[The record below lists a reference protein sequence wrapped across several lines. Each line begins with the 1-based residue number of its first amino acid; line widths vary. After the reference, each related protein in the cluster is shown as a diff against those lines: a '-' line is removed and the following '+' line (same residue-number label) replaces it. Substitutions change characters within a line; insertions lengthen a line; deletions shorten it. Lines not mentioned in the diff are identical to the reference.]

1 MGDGNTKHR
10 LGRYA
15 FLLLGL
21 MFLAPVWA
29 FQPFVIKN
37 IRVEGLQRIS
47 VGTVFNYL
55 PLKKGDRVDEEA
67 SSDAIRA
74 LYKTGFFK
82 DVVMERDGDT
92 LVVFVVERPAIASIK
107 IEGNEAIP
115 SDKLME
121 SLKQIGFAEGR
132 IFDKAMLDTVEQE
145 LQRQYLSQGKYGV
158 RIESKVNPEAR
169 NRVAIRID
177 IAEGEV
183 AKIKN
188 IDIIGNKVFSDEE
201 LLKQFQLGTT
211 PAFSLFDTRD
221 QYSKQKLSGDL
232 EKLRSYYLDR
242 GYINF
247 DIESTQVSITPDR
260 RQVYI
265 TVNIHEGDKYTVR
278 EVKVSGKT
286 ILPEQELRKLI
297 SIKKADVFSRRE
309 ITDST
314 KRISERLGDVGY
326 AFANVNAIPDL
337 DKKKREV
344 ALTFFV
350 DPGKR
355 VYVRRINITGN
366 AKTQDEV
373 VRREIRQMEDG
384 WLSTQRIK
392 RSRTRL
398 NRLGFFDEVNVETPM
413 VPGTPDQVDANVSV
427 KERDAFG
434 ALSFGVGYG
443 DANGFLVNASVSQQN
458 FLGTGKRFSV
468 VFNNSTVN
476 RIYSFNFTDPYYTL
490 DGVSRSFNFAY
501 RTTDYNNANIVNYAT
516 DTVGGGVNYGIPI
529 SEFDTFRWGLNYDGV
544 KIKTFSD
551 TASTITDF
559 CIANATLDD
568 CSFDAYKANASWSH
582 DTRNRGI
589 FPTRGSLQLLAT
601 DVAVPAGGKSVSFYK
616 ARYQYR
622 GYWPLT
628 DKLTFSANG
637 ELSYGDSYGDTTEL
651 HPCEA
656 YYAGG
661 TRTGRGYTANTLGPK
676 DENGDPTGGNARL
689 LGGAELIFPSPFA
702 ENGKS
707 VKISAFFDAGNVY
720 DTKRSGNGI
729 DTGELRYSA
738 GLSLVWLSPM
748 GALNF
753 NIANALN
760 AKSTDDT
767 ESFQFTLGS
776 PF

>member
-1 MGDGNTKHR
+1 MGDGKKKHR
-10 LGRYA
+10 LGRSVCLVLGLL
-15 FLLLGL
+15 FLLP
-21 MFLAPVWA
+21 AWA
-29 FQPFVIKN
+29 FQSFVIKN

-55 PLKKGDRVDEEA
+55 PLKKGDRVDEDA

-82 DVVMERDGDT
+82 NVVLEREGDT
-92 LVVFVVERPAIASIK
+92 LVVLVVERPAIASLNIA
-107 IEGNEAIP
+107 GNAAVP
-115 SDKLME
+115 YDKLME

-132 IFDKAMLDTVEQE
+132 IFDRAMLDNVEQE
-145 LQRQYLSQGKYGV
+145 LKRQYLSLGKYGV
-158 RIESKVNPEAR
+158 RLESKVTPEAR

-183 AKIKN
+183 ARIKS
-188 IDIIGNKVFSDEE
+188 IDIIGNKVFSDDE

-211 PAFSLFDTRD
+211 PAFSLFSTKD

-265 TVNIHEGDKYTVR
+265 TVNVHEGDKYTVR
-278 EVKVSGKT
+278 DVRLSGKT
-286 ILPEQELRKLI
+286 ILPEKALRKLI
-297 SIKKADVFSRRE
+297 SVKPGELFSRQQV
-309 ITDST
+309 TDST

-337 DKKKREV
+337 DKEKKEV
-344 ALTFFV
+344 SLTFFV

-355 VYVRRINITGN
+355 VYVRRVNITGN
-366 AKTQDEV
+366 AKTEDEV

-398 NRLGFFDEVNVETPM
+398 NRLGFFDEVNVETPT
-413 VPGTPDQVDANVSV
+413 VPGTADQVDANINL

-443 DANGFLVNASVSQQN
+443 DANGFLVNASISQQN
-458 FLGTGKRFSV
+458 FLGTGKHFSV

-476 RIYSFNFTDPYYTL
+476 QIYSFNFTDPYYTL
-490 DGVSRSFNFAY
+490 NGVSRSFNFAY
-501 RTTDYNNANIVNYAT
+501 RTTNYDNANIVNYAT
-516 DTVGGGVNYGIPI
+516 DTINAGVGYGIPT
-529 SEFDTFRWGLNYDGV
+529 SEFDMFRWGLNYDGT
-544 KIKTFSD
+544 KIKTYTD
-551 TASTITDF
+551 TSATIVNFCTDNAS
-559 CIANATLDD
+559 LDD

-582 DTRNRGI
+582 DTRNRAI

-601 DVAVPAGGKSVSFYK
+601 EVALPAGGKSVSFYK

-622 GYWPLT
+622 GYWPFT

-637 ELSYGDSYGDTTEL
+637 ELSYGDSYGDTSEL
-651 HPCEA
+651 PPFER

-661 TRTGRGYTANTLGPK
+661 TRTVRGYKANTLGPK
-676 DENGDPTGGNARL
+676 DENGDPTGGNARVI
-689 LGGAELIFPSPFA
+689 GGAELIFPSPFA
-702 ENGKS
+702 ENGKQ
-707 VKISAFFDAGNVY
+707 VKLSAFLDMGNVY
-720 DTKRSGNGI
+720 DTRLSGEGV
-729 DTGELRYSA
+729 DLGDLRYSV

-753 NIANALN
+753 NIANPLN
-760 AKSTDDT
+760 SKPGDDT

>member
-1 MGDGNTKHR
+1 MHDGNKKR
-10 LGRYA
+10 QWGRYI
-15 FLLLGL
+15 FLVVGLLSL
-21 MFLAPVWA
+21 IPAWA

-55 PLKKGDRVDEEA
+55 PLKKGDHVDEKA
-67 SSDAIRA
+67 STDAIRA

-82 DVVMERDGDT
+82 DVVLEREDDT

-132 IFDKAMLDTVEQE
+132 IFDRAMLDNVEQE
-145 LQRQYLSQGKYGV
+145 LERQYLSLGKYGV
-158 RIESKVNPEAR
+158 RIESEVTPEPR

-177 IAEGEV
+177 IAEGKV
-183 AKIKN
+183 AKIKS
-188 IDIIGNKVFSDEE
+188 IDIVGNTVFSDQE
-201 LLKQFQLGTT
+201 LLRQFQLGTT
-211 PAFSLFDTRD
+211 PIFSLFSTRD

-247 DIESTQVSITPDR
+247 NIESTQVSITPDR
-260 RQVYI
+260 SQVYI
-265 TVNIHEGDKYTVR
+265 TINVHEGDKYTVGD
-278 EVKVSGKT
+278 VHISGKT
-286 ILPEQELRKLI
+286 ILPEKDLRKLI
-297 SIKKADVFSRRE
+297 SIKKGDVFSRRAV
-309 ITDST
+309 TDST
-314 KRISERLGDVGY
+314 KHISERLGDVGY

-337 DKKKREV
+337 DKEKKQV
-344 ALTFFV
+344 SLTFFV

-355 VYVRRINITGN
+355 VYIRRINITGN

-373 VRREIRQMEDG
+373 VRRELRQMEDG

-398 NRLGFFDEVNVETPM
+398 NRLGYFDDVTVETPA
-413 VPGTPDQVDANVSV
+413 VPGTPDQVDTNIKL

-434 ALSFGVGYG
+434 SLSFGVGYG
-443 DANGFLVNASVSQQN
+443 DASGFMVNASVSEQN
-458 FLGTGKRFSV
+458 FLGTGKHFSL

-476 RIYSFNFTDPYYTL
+476 KIYSFNFTDPYYTL
-490 DGVSRSFNFAY
+490 NGVSRSYNFSY
-501 RTTDYNNANIVNYAT
+501 RTTDYNNANIVNFAT
-516 DTVGGGVNYGIPI
+516 DTAGAGVGFGIPT
-529 SEFDTFRWGLNYDGV
+529 SEYDTVRWGLNYDATR
-544 KIKTFSD
+544 IKTFTD
-551 TASTITDF
+551 TSSSITDF
-559 CIANATLDD
+559 CVANATLDD
-568 CSFDAYKANASWSH
+568 CSFDAYKASASWAH
-582 DTRNRGI
+582 DTRNRTI
-589 FPTRGSLQLLAT
+589 FATRGSLQLLST
-601 DVAVPAGGKSVSFYK
+601 EVAVPAGGKSVSFYK

-637 ELSYGDSYGDTTEL
+637 ELSYGDSYGDTSEL
-651 HPCEA
+651 PPFER

-661 TRTGRGYTANTLGPK
+661 TRTVRGYKANTLGPR
-676 DENGDPTGGNARL
+676 DQNGDPIGGNARIVA
-689 LGGAELIFPSPFA
+689 GTELIFPSPFA

-707 VKISAFFDAGNVY
+707 VKLSAFLDAGNVY
-720 DTKRSGNGI
+720 DTRSSGNGI
-729 DTGELRYSA
+729 DLAQLRYSA

-753 NIANALN
+753 NIADPLN
-760 AKSTDDT
+760 PKPGDDT
-767 ESFQFTLGS
+767 ETFQFTLGS